1 MLSIIEKSTA
11 LLLINASII
20 ITIKISI
27 QQISLLESV
36 ALGTVWTSII
46 LGGYVIIKKFI
57 MDQLACKQTS
67 S

>member
-1 MLSIIEKSTA
+1 MLSIIEKSTV
-11 LLLINASII
+11 LLLINAGII

-46 LGGYVIIKKFI
+46 LGGYVITKKFN
-57 MDQLACKQTS
+57 
-67 S
+67 

>member
-36 ALGTVWTSII
+36 VLGTVWTSII
-46 LGGYVIIKKFI
+46 LGGYVIIKKFN
-57 MDQLACKQTS
+57 
-67 S
+67 